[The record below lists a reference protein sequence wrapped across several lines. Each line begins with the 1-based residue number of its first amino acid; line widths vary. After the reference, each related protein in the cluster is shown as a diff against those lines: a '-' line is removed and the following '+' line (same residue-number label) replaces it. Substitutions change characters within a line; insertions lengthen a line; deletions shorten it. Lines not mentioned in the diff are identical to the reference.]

1 MAKYVVWNKTDNIYT
16 PVGECLT
23 PEEWID
29 RYGWINNPAAVPV
42 VAGGLINGAFSGELS
57 QMVDVCTKHGVDFS
71 SCTTNEE
78 ILAAIEYFEDNPPT
92 SDAVSNEEL
101 TATSQASIAASMEYQ
116 NMLTLDDAERRRYN
130 HEL

>member
-23 PEEWID
+23 PDEWIG

-57 QMVDVCTKHGVDFS
+57 QMVDIYTKQGADFS
-71 SCTTNEE
+71 FCTTNEE
-78 ILAAIEYFEDNPPT
+78 ILAAIEDFEDNPPV
-92 SDAVSNEEL
+92 SDTVSSEEL
-101 TATSQASIAASMEYQ
+101 TATSLASIAASMEYQ
-116 NMLTLDDAERRRYN
+116 NLLTLEDTTET
-130 HEL
+130 EE